1 MFVSYGMLIF
11 PLLITTLILGLHAR
25 WAWMRTMD
33 KILDGMKLDDV
44 RQRVEKAEW
53 HRNWAKKH
61 AIALAIGLA
70 ITALTYMIAANNV
83 GDNQVLSFLT
93 IGSFIWIYGL
103 FIPHLLALYL
113 YHVRWNPKTIVRK
126 QKLDAENAIYE
137 GNYDLDPNAQYGV
150 NEEGE
155 LVNLAE
161 LEDEQGQYMQA
172 K

>member
-1 MFVSYGMLIF
+1 MFSAFGVMIF

-61 AIALAIGLA
+61 AIAVAIGLA

-83 GDNQVLSFLT
+83 GDNQVRRV
-93 IGSFIWIYGL
+93 I
-103 FIPHLLALYL
+103 
-113 YHVRWNPKTIVRK
+113 K
-126 QKLDAENAIYE
+126 
-137 GNYDLDPNAQYGV
+137 
-150 NEEGE
+150 
-155 LVNLAE
+155 
-161 LEDEQGQYMQA
+161 
-172 K
+172 